1 MRTWLIGLTALI
13 ITAGATAQESAATPQ
28 QKFLEKVAPSIVSV
42 EVVVRYEVSFG
53 EENDTGEQKQTLTG
67 TVLTADGVILV
78 PSIPFSTEWLKQV
91 FGEREG
97 FQMKLTP
104 QSFKVT
110 FAGDTKQYDAEL
122 LATDSQLGV
131 GFIKVKELGER
142 TLTPVRFKDTTP
154 RVGEELWALRRK
166 GKTFDYAP
174 YLERVP
180 VTGAITKPRRALIL
194 SEASTG
200 VEPGTLLYTPDG
212 EAVGVIILLYD
223 QSAQEEESG
232 GLFGRRS
239 ASAFSVYLLPYAEFK
254 PTLDKALE
262 RKQ

>member
-1 MRTWLIGLTALI
+1 MKASLIGLTALI
-13 ITAGATAQESAATPQ
+13 LTSGVMAQESVSTPQ

-53 EENDTGEQKQTLTG
+53 EGNDTGEQKQTLTG

-78 PSIPFSTEWLKQV
+78 PSIPFSTEWVKQL

-97 FQMKLTP
+97 FQIKLTP

-142 TLTPVRFKDTTP
+142 ALTPVRFKDITP
-154 RVGEELWALRRK
+154 RVGEELWTLRRK

-180 VTGAITKPRRALIL
+180 VAGVIAKPRRALIL
-194 SEASTG
+194 SPTAAG
-200 VEPGTLLYTPDG
+200 VEPGTLLYTPEGD
-212 EAVGVIILLYD
+212 AVGVIILIYD

-232 GLFGRRS
+232 GLFGGRGASVFS
-239 ASAFSVYLLPYAEFK
+239 AYLLPYAEFK
-254 PTLDKALE
+254 STMDKALE

>member
-1 MRTWLIGLTALI
+1 MKAWPIGLTALI
-13 ITAGATAQESAATPQ
+13 LTSGVMAQESAATPQ

-78 PSIPFSTEWLKQV
+78 PSIPFSTEWLKQI

-142 TLTPVRFKDTTP
+142 ALTPVRFKDTTP
-154 RVGEELWALRRK
+154 RVGEELWTLRRK

-180 VTGAITKPRRALIL
+180 VAGVIAKPRRALIL
-194 SEASTG
+194 SPTAAG
-200 VEPGTLLYTPDG
+200 VEPGTLLYTPEGD
-212 EAVGVIILLYD
+212 AVGVIILIYD

-232 GLFGRRS
+232 GLFGGRG
-239 ASAFSVYLLPYAEFK
+239 ASVFSVYLLPYAEFK
-254 PTLDKALE
+254 STLDKALE